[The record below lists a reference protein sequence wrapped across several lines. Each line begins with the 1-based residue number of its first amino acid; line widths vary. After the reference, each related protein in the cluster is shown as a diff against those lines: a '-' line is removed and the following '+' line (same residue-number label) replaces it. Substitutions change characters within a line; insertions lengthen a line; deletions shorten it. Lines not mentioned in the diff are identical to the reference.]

1 MALKSKPQQQIEKH
15 VAKLGI
21 QLTREKT
28 KQRIS
33 KHNDKKKGHSNK
45 LEIQLPNEITR
56 LTKRWFSIC
65 CCVICPCVFFL
76 QGQIGTQINKRVATG
91 NGTAQQQ
98 KGKTQCGNKTQQ
110 TKCFRI
116 CRQGETGK
124 VDSNAWDAGRQVT
137 ERKANPWNPQI
148 EETKSRTAKLQKT
161 KNKAQTKGKAQT
173 RKTRGVKSQKKKKLG
188 NDGTKDWT

>member
-76 QGQIGTQINKRVATG
+76 QGQIGTQINKRVATW

-98 KGKTQCGNKTQQ
+98 KGKKQCENKTQQ

-161 KNKAQTKGKAQT
+161 KNKSKNSQGTNKRQSTNQENT
-173 RKTRGVKSQKKKKLG
+173 RSQKPEKEKTR
-188 NDGTKDWT
+188 